1 MGIKKADDY
10 SLPKESI
17 ISAAQLK
24 YVKELV
30 SSRTTKNTKASSSFD
45 LFGGAHE
52 EFLTEYGDKY
62 RKILPDE
69 QPPTKKKTFAGSES
83 PHLAKQRSKHAA
95 AEESKEE
102 EPGVE

>member
-1 MGIKKADDY
+1 MRSEG
-10 SLPKESI
+10 S
-17 ISAAQLK
+17 SAL
-24 YVKELV
+24 
-30 SSRTTKNTKASSSFD
+30 D
-45 LFGGAHE
+45 LFSGARE
-52 EFLTEYGDKY
+52 EFLTEYGDKF

-69 QPPTKKKTFAGSES
+69 QPPPTKKTFAGSES